1 MKTIFSIPG
10 MHCESCVS
18 LIKEVS
24 SDFPSIQNIDIQ
36 LGTKKVEI
44 EHAESFD
51 RNLWIKEVEGL
62 GDTYKVQK
70 VS

>member
-24 SDFPSIQNIDIQ
+24 SDFPSIQKLDVQ
-36 LGTKKVEI
+36 LETKKVEI

-51 RNLWIKEVEGL
+51 KNLWIKEVEGL